1 LPQLP
6 RIGGTRFDRRRRI
19 KQLAESG
26 AKAVLTS
33 LISNFYDSV
42 LTLVYPQA
50 CEICLK
56 SVEKQADGNVCA
68 DCWADTKIFT
78 GNETL
83 CSKCGA
89 FLIDSPSQFE
99 TFCRRCDEDFYDS
112 VKAIGAYEDAL
123 LTLIIRLKHTPFVP
137 ERLQNLLHETF
148 QNSHFQDANLIIP
161 VPLSKKRLA
170 ERGFNQAEILAKD
183 LAQQTD
189 ITFDKISLRRKIHT
203 EKSRR
208 GMDRK
213 SRYESVQNAF
223 EVISPRLIEG
233 RKILLIDDVFT
244 SGATV
249 SNCAK
254 ALKKSGAEKVYVLTV
269 ARAI

>member
-1 LPQLP
+1 M
-6 RIGGTRFDRRRRI
+6 
-19 KQLAESG
+19 
-26 AKAVLTS
+26 TS
-33 LISNFYDSV
+33 LIPNFYDSI

-50 CEICLK
+50 CEICLR

-68 DCWADTKIFT
+68 DCWANTKIFT

-89 FLIDSPSQFE
+89 FLLDTQSQFE
-99 TFCRRCDEDFYDS
+99 TFCRRCDDDFYDS
-112 VKAIGAYEDAL
+112 VKTIGVYEDAL
-123 LTLIIRLKHTPFVP
+123 LISILRLKHTPYTP
-137 ERLQNLLHETF
+137 EKLQKLLLNAF
-148 QNSHFQDANLIIP
+148 QNSNFQDTNLIIP

-183 LAQQTD
+183 LAQQTG
-189 ITFDKISLRRKIHT
+189 ITLDKMSLRRKIHT

-213 SRYESVQNAF
+213 SRYESVKNAF
-223 EVISPRLIEG
+223 EVVSPRLIEG
-233 RKILLIDDVFT
+233 KNVLLIDDVFT
-244 SGATV
+244 SGATA

-254 ALKKSGAEKVYVLTV
+254 ALKNSGAEKVYVLTL
-269 ARAI
+269 ARSN